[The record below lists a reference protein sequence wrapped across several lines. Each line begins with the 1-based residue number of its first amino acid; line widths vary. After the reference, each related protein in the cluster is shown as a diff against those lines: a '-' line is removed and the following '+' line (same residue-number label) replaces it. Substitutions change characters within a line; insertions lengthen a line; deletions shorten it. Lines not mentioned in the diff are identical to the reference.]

1 MSEFF
6 FPAPPDQP
14 PLVLEPGDTI
24 EVVFAEAD
32 ESPVFTGI
40 APRVVGGYVVD
51 ANGKLIDR
59 YGVCDQQLLTDIEAS
74 GATIAGSREPP
85 DQRPASEG
93 KNG

>member
-59 YGVCDQQLLTDIEAS
+59 YGVCDQPTTSQPRQVDET
-74 GATIAGSREPP
+74 AGNS
-85 DQRPASEG
+85 QVG
-93 KNG
+93 